1 MAIIYS
7 YPSESNIQ
15 STDLLVGTSTVVTNG
30 IKENVTRSFSVSNLA
45 AYLNTIIASVTSITF
60 TAGSDTTAPFL
71 VNGAAGGTIT
81 STGTVG
87 MTKAGVNSSGWLST
101 TDWNTFQNKLS
112 IGTGTAFSIPL
123 WTSTTALGSS
133 ALTDIATGVF
143 STKPFS
149 PGTITGDPV
158 VADLGITGTNPW
170 GNLFLSG
177 TASAV
182 NVSITGNL
190 RANGSDG
197 AANQILSSDGTKSLW
212 IDNAVGDITGVIS
225 STQQQ
230 LTVANPTGP
239 QPDISI
245 VTGAVTNGGTALA
258 TGDQIFDFV
267 DTNYGPGTVTNVSIV
282 STEFPGITTTVT
294 NPTTTPQISLTSTG
308 TPIVTQYLDGTGNWS
323 TPAGAGTL
331 TGVSGTANRIT
342 IDNTDPAQPV
352 VNADTSTGVATNSL
366 TLATGGQIQTAIDT
380 ALTGSV
386 TFKGSFNASTGIIDG
401 GTDNITTIAITI
413 GDLYVVS
420 TAGNFYGTEALGIGD
435 QVICKTTAVAG
446 ASTIANWSTIESN
459 VVPAKAGATD
469 AATTKGVAGFDNQM
483 FAATNDGFV
492 TSTTLNSII
501 VTVQAVGVDNKYF
514 VEGVQQANIYLAR
527 SSTFYINQDAAS
539 NDGHPL
545 VLSTA
550 AAADPRVVYSTG
562 VVYLLNNVVTT
573 QANYV
578 DTANFNPATQ
588 RRIRVTLTQAA
599 PTLSYACYIHQGMGA
614 AIVQTTFTASG
625 ITSVTAGNG
634 LVTSPVAA
642 ITATGS
648 VSPSYTSATNIILSA
663 ADGTSDTLVDGD
675 HVIFSESTSGNSG
688 VKYTNLLKLKNYIGG
703 GDVTSVSMTAS
714 AAFTI
719 GGVPINAG
727 NPSGTITLTGS
738 GLATQVILGNGTLG
752 NLTSGTV
759 TSISTVG
766 ITALSLTTTG
776 TSEVPVITLAV
787 VGGGNGYFLKDD
799 GTWSAVPAGYSLN
812 IDADSGGPGAV
823 DAGATIDIAGGT
835 GITTALTGTSGSR
848 VVTATLDN
856 TSVTAG
862 AYTSSN
868 ITIDAQGR
876 ITAAASGS
884 SGGLS
889 TKTVN
894 TFTGNGSTVAFTLS
908 VSPTSTAYVDIFIS
922 GVYQQKSSYALS
934 GAVITFSTAPPT
946 TIANGIECVS
956 ST

>member
-7 YPSESNIQ
+7 YPSETNPQ
-15 STDLLVGTSTVVTNG
+15 ATDLLIGTSTVVTNG
-30 IKENVTRSFSVSNLA
+30 VEENVTRSYSIQTLTDYIKVLGG
-45 AYLNTIIASVTSITF
+45 IGVESITF
-60 TAGSDTTAPFL
+60 ESPLT
-71 VNGAAGGTIT
+71 GGTIVKN
-81 STGTVG
+81 GTV
-87 MTKAGVNSSGWLST
+87 
-101 TDWNTFQNKLS
+101 
-112 IGTGTAFSIPL
+112 SIPVANTNNNGYL
-123 WTSTTALGSS
+123 SAVDWDIFNSKLGGGNGLGGSLAIWTSTSALGISS
-133 ALTDIATGVF
+133 ITEPTGNYVYSNKHFSPLADATWDLGTSTVSNRWKNIHSSGTMYSSNISISGYFNTATGN
-143 STKPFS
+143 
-149 PGTITGDPV
+149 GTTG
-158 VADLGITGTNPW
+158 
-170 GNLFLSG
+170 
-177 TASAV
+177 
-182 NVSITGNL
+182 
-190 RANGSDG
+190 
-197 AANQILSSDGTKSLW
+197 QILESQGAGQPVRW
-212 IDNAVGDITGVIS
+212 VDNAVGDITGVSS
-225 STQQQ
+225 STLQQ
-230 LTVANPTGP
+230 LTVANSTGP
-239 QPDISI
+239 VPALSI
-245 VTGAVTNGGTALA
+245 VTGPVTNGGTALA
-258 TGDQIFDFV
+258 TSDQIFDFV

-308 TPIVTQYLDGTGNWS
+308 TPTAVQYLDGTGNWS
-323 TPAGAGTL
+323 SPAGVGTV
-331 TGVSGTANRIT
+331 TSVTSASANTIT
-342 IDNTDPAQPV
+342 I
-352 VNADTSTGVATNSL
+352 ADTTSTPVITAVTGTVSSASAN
-366 TLATGGQIQTAIDT
+366 LATGAQIQTAIDT

-386 TFKGSFNASTGIIDG
+386 TFKGSFNASTGVIDG

-469 AATTKGVAGFDNQM
+469 ATTTKGVAGFDNQM
-483 FAATNDGFV
+483 FAATNDGFI
-492 TSTTLNSII
+492 TSTTLNSINI
-501 VTVQAVGVDNKYF
+501 TVQAVGGANKYF
-514 VEGVQQANIYLAR
+514 VETVQQANIYLAR
-527 SSTFYINQDAAS
+527 SSTFYINQDSAT
-539 NDGHPL
+539 NNGHPL

-562 VVYLLNNVVTT
+562 VVYLLNNVVTS

-578 DTANFNPATQ
+578 NTTNFNAATQ

-614 AIVQTTFTASG
+614 NIIQTTFTASG
-625 ITSVTAGNG
+625 VSNLATGNG
-634 LVTSPVAA
+634 LTGGPITS
-642 ITATGS
+642 TGTI
-648 VSPSYTSATNIILSA
+648 SPDYTTATNIILSA
-663 ADGTSDTLVDGD
+663 ADGTGDALVDAD
-675 HVIFSESTSGNSG
+675 HFMFNDESITPDA
-688 VKYTNLLKLKNYIGG
+688 VKYATLGQLKTYISAGG
-703 GDVTSVSMTAS
+703 GSVTSVGITETGTALNITNS
-714 AAFTI
+714 
-719 GGVPINAG
+719 PITGTGNINIAG
-727 NPSGTITLTGS
+727 AGTS
-738 GLATQVILGNGTLG
+738 SQVILGD
-752 NLTSGTV
+752 
-759 TSISTVG
+759 
-766 ITALSLTTTG
+766 LSLATLPTG
-776 TSEVPVITLAV
+776 SVSSVGFTSDIAAFV
-787 VGGGNGYFLKDD
+787 VGGQPITNSGILTLNLTGGTAGQFLRQD
-799 GTWSAVPAGYSLN
+799 GTWASVPAGYTLN
-812 IDADSGGPGAV
+812 VDADSGGPGAV
-823 DAGATIDIAGGT
+823 DSGATIDIAGGT
-835 GITTALTGTSGSR
+835 GITTVLTGSSSSR

-922 GVYQQKSSYALS
+922 GVYQQKSNYALS